1 MKSPKLTPPLNVV
14 VQKVIGPPAVPNSL
28 GLVALAPSFE
38 VIRPAD
44 LTKIPPLPAVMLAF
58 KEVVA
63 VPSASMETWLPA
75 VAVEPTVMFP
85 PEERDTFVL
94 AVNVAEVV
102 IAPEDE
108 VMEIAPAEELIA
120 AVELVI
126 APEPEI
132 VMLPVALIAP
142 VGATEVPPLIDT
154 VPLVAVSE
162 PAPL

>member
-1 MKSPKLTPPLNVV
+1 
-14 VQKVIGPPAVPNSL
+14 
-28 GLVALAPSFE
+28 
-38 VIRPAD
+38 
-44 LTKIPPLPAVMLAF
+44 
-58 KEVVA
+58 
-63 VPSASMETWLPA
+63 
-75 VAVEPTVMFP
+75 MFP

>member
-1 MKSPKLTPPLNVV
+1 
-14 VQKVIGPPAVPNSL
+14 
-28 GLVALAPSFE
+28 
-38 VIRPAD
+38 
-44 LTKIPPLPAVMLAF
+44 MLAF

-63 VPSASMETWLPA
+63 VPSASTETWFPA

>member
-1 MKSPKLTPPLNVV
+1 
-14 VQKVIGPPAVPNSL
+14 
-28 GLVALAPSFE
+28 
-38 VIRPAD
+38 
-44 LTKIPPLPAVMLAF
+44 
-58 KEVVA
+58 
-63 VPSASMETWLPA
+63 
-75 VAVEPTVMFP
+75 MFP

-132 VMLPVALIAP
+132 VMLPVALMAA
-142 VGATEVPPLIDT
+142 VGEIEEPPLMVT
-154 VPLVAVSE
+154 APSVEVSA
-162 PAPL
+162 PAPA